1 MKKQFLIIC
10 LSCIGFWG
18 YGQQIDSLETP
29 DLTQPDLKL
38 EKIKVKDWPNPNKA
52 LLFSIIPAGGQIYN
66 KRWWK
71 VPIVYGALGVGIS
84 IIDYNR
90 GFYLQFK
97 EALTLSRAGLPHDFS
112 ELGYTSATLKIKRD
126 LANRYMQQAYLGT
139 LLVYLLQSTEAFVD
153 AHLRNFDM
161 NEDLSFELHPLM
173 EVLPELNQPVV
184 GLSISIPIGR

>member
-1 MKKQFLIIC
+1 MKKQFLIIF

-29 DLTQPDLKL
+29 ELTQPDLKL
-38 EKIKVKDWPNPNKA
+38 EKTKVKDWPNPNKA
-52 LLFSIIPAGGQIYN
+52 LLFSIIPGGGQLYN

-71 VPIVYGALGVGIS
+71 VPIVYGAIGTGIA

-97 EALTLSRAGLPHDFS
+97 EALNLSRADLPHDFTY
-112 ELGYTSATLKIKRD
+112 LGYNTATLKIKRD
-126 LANRYMQQAYLGT
+126 LANKYMQQAYLGT

-161 NEDLSFELHPLM
+161 DEDLSFELHPQM
-173 EVLPELNQPVV
+173 EVLPTFNQPVV
-184 GLSISIPIGR
+184 GLSVCISIGR